1 MQHDNQ
7 QLVQQ
12 LRMNFQNNRD
22 YQQQENMQRIGDI
35 ARLAQKH
42 DGLEISLTF
51 MQDRISQLEI
61 DLGEQKQ
68 VNDHQG
74 DTIEQMDAKIEGLT
88 RLLKEQAAKH
98 TETEKIFKARD
109 DEHDRA
115 LDASNKK
122 FEQLEKNVQ
131 NLLQ

>member
-1 MQHDNQ
+1 MLLEQALQRNIHMQHDNQ

-51 MQDRISQLEI
+51 MQDRIS
-61 DLGEQKQ
+61 
-68 VNDHQG
+68 
-74 DTIEQMDAKIEGLT
+74 
-88 RLLKEQAAKH
+88 
-98 TETEKIFKARD
+98 
-109 DEHDRA
+109 
-115 LDASNKK
+115 
-122 FEQLEKNVQ
+122 
-131 NLLQ
+131 